1 LSRIVK
7 FRATVSAEPE
17 AQNPEERLPLPV
29 PQVIKRGLS
38 AQNRRD
44 VSTDFR
50 LIGPRDPYLEELNR
64 LKIEIEQARSELR
77 RVRGGIDDSFFP
89 EPIIAD
95 KSADDDSF
103 GEKDIDEAREIARR
117 IGEQATKAARELEK
131 KAYETL
137 KDAEENV
144 KQLEA
149 KSFHEAQQIK
159 QQAHNEGYLEGFNK
173 GFDEAQEE
181 FRKENEPRAELLAD
195 LIENL
200 SEFEQKRL
208 RENENEL
215 VELALGV
222 ASKIIGQEL
231 RTNPKAVVKM
241 LTETVMQNHS
251 EEYVRITLA
260 EDLFPLD
267 VKTSD
272 NVKKMLTDMGAN
284 VSVLVESAVKPGTVQ
299 AETPKGITD
308 MSVDTQLD
316 NIRDILGKL

>member
-1 LSRIVK
+1 M
-7 FRATVSAEPE
+7 
-17 AQNPEERLPLPV
+17 
-29 PQVIKRGLS
+29 
-38 AQNRRD
+38 QNRPGI
-44 VSTDFR
+44 STDFR
-50 LIGPRDPYLEELNR
+50 LIGPRDPYVEELHR
-64 LKIEIEQARSELR
+64 LKIEIEEARSELR
-77 RVRGGIDDSFFP
+77 RVRGGIDSGFVPDF
-89 EPIIAD
+89 E
-95 KSADDDSF
+95 
-103 GEKDIDEAREIARR
+103 GEHEDGGGAETGLSESNADEAREQAHR
-117 IGEQATKAARELEK
+117 IGEQAALAAREMEQ
-131 KAYETL
+131 KAYEAL
-137 KDAEENV
+137 QSANQNAKDT
-144 KQLEA
+144 EA
-149 KSFHEAQQIK
+149 KAVHEAQQIR

-200 SEFEQKRL
+200 SEYEQERL
-208 RENENEL
+208 RKNEEEL

-267 VKTSD
+267 VKASD
-272 NVKKMLTDMGAN
+272 NVRKMLTDMGAN
-284 VSVLVESAVKPGTVQ
+284 VSVLVESAVRPGTIQ